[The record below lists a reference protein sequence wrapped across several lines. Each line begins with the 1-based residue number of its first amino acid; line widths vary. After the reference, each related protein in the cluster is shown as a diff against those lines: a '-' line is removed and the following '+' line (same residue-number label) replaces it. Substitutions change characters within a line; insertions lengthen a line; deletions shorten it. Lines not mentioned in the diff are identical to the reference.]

1 MLAKLYDILHEP
13 LAMTLCLAGILGH
26 SFSINVLSKM
36 PNPTNLLLISMSCS
50 QLLLCINFLYSTLY
64 KYGSDELCLSS
75 LWSYAWT
82 GTLLIS
88 VNVSVLVHMTGV
100 FHVVALSIIRYM
112 SLRQLSQTTSHVQWF
127 NMKKCI
133 NTLIIIYISVIVIC
147 GPIYFHS
154 HIAESNEPDE
164 NCLVKYP
171 SLVNTSVHYLEF
183 SSNEQ
188 LQQLNFWLFGFV
200 CKLVPCSVL
209 SMMTILLLRELKKLR
224 ELSSRFQNVER
235 DRQYSRTTNMI
246 IIIMVVFIVVEFP
259 QGVLTV
265 AQSITQIPYQD
276 TLGDLFESL
285 TLLTS
290 CIIFGLFF
298 TMNSRLRDEFMET
311 VHTIYKKCGIS
322 SFSTISFIKSH
333 FVHKSVLTP
342 ESRSLMQNGITNRTY
357 GDTDV

>member
-1 MLAKLYDILHEP
+1 
-13 LAMTLCLAGILGH
+13 
-26 SFSINVLSKM
+26 
-36 PNPTNLLLISMSCS
+36 MSCS
-50 QLLLCINFLYSTLY
+50 QLILCINFLYSTLY

-75 LWSYAWT
+75 LWSFAWT

-88 VNVSVLVHMTGV
+88 VNVSVMVHMTGV

-112 SLRQLSQTTSHVQWF
+112 SLRDLRQTTSSIQWF
-127 NMKKCI
+127 TMKKCI
-133 NTLIIIYISVIVIC
+133 KTLIIIYISVLVIC

-154 HIAESNEPDE
+154 HIAEANEPDE
-164 NCLVKYP
+164 ACLEKYP
-171 SLVNTSVHYLEF
+171 YFANRTVHYLEF

-200 CKLVPCSVL
+200 CKLVPCSIL
-209 SMMTILLLRELKKLR
+209 SVMTILLIRELKQLQVA
-224 ELSSRFQNVER
+224 SSRFQNVER
-235 DRQYSRTTNMI
+235 DKQYSRTTNMI
-246 IIIMVVFIVVEFP
+246 IVIMVVFIVVEFP

-265 AQSITQIPYQD
+265 AQSIAQIPYQD

-298 TMNSRLRDEFMET
+298 AMNSRLRDDFMQT
-311 VHTIYKKCGIS
+311 MLKIYRKCGIMS
-322 SFSTISFIKSH
+322 TVSFVKSH
-333 FVHKSVLTP
+333 FVHKSVSTP
-342 ESRSLMQNGITNRTY
+342 ESRSLMHNGINRIY